1 MTIEQ
6 VKDIFDVF
14 SVMVREDNYSNEYTF
29 DVAYY
34 AHEIIKCTEYLK
46 TEFNEWNRNAYNER
60 IDMAMKKLEQLLG

>member
-14 SVMVREDNYSNEYTF
+14 STRVRDENYCNEYTF

-34 AHEIIKCTEYLK
+34 AHEILKCKERLETE
-46 TEFNEWNRNAYNER
+46 TEDWKKVVYKQR
-60 IDMAMKKLEQLLG
+60 INTAMKNLERLLR